1 MASAGVGR
9 KPARSD
15 DPAENPRAERSRTS
29 LIDAMTR
36 TLDEHGGASVLSVA
50 EIARSAGVSRPT
62 LYQHF
67 GDLQN
72 LVRASA
78 MVRLVALFESVPP
91 PAVDARIQWRDA
103 SAVVLGAL
111 LTELEARRGFYLA
124 VLDSSAGG
132 DVREDII
139 AFLAARIIDVT
150 ALGPLMRD
158 AEPTDEDA
166 HERAMFLSAGALWRT
181 ERWLRDESSEP
192 AAVFASR
199 LSRLLGTAAGVPSD

>member
-1 MASAGVGR
+1 MADVLEGR
-9 KPARSD
+9 SPAEEA
-15 DPAENPRAERSRTS
+15 PAENPRAERSKAA

-36 TLDEHGGASVLSVA
+36 TLDAHAGDSVLSVA
-50 EIARSAGVSRPT
+50 EIARAAGVSRPT

-67 GDLQN
+67 GDLQT
-72 LVRASA
+72 LVRSSA

-91 PAVDARIQWRDA
+91 PCVDAHVHWREA

-111 LTELEARRGFYLA
+111 LAELEERRGFYLA

-139 AFLAARIIDVT
+139 AFLADRIIDVT

-166 HERAMFLSAGALWRT
+166 RERAMFLSAGALWRT
-181 ERWLRDESSEP
+181 ERWLRDEASEP
-192 AAVFASR
+192 AAVFATR
-199 LSRLLGTAAGVPSD
+199 LSRLLAAAAGMPGD

>member
-1 MASAGVGR
+1 MTDVMEGRRAMAE
-9 KPARSD
+9 P
-15 DPAENPRAERSRTS
+15 PAENPRAERSKAA

-36 TLDEHGGASVLSVA
+36 TLDAHERDAGLSVA

-67 GDLQN
+67 GDLQT
-72 LVRASA
+72 LVRTSA

-91 PAVDARIQWRDA
+91 PRVDAQIRWRDA

-111 LTELEARRGFYLA
+111 LAELEERRDFYLA

-139 AFLAARIIDVT
+139 AFLAARIIDMS
-150 ALGPLMRD
+150 ALGPLRRD

-166 HERAMFLSAGALWRT
+166 RERAMFLSAGALWRT
-181 ERWLRDESSEP
+181 ERWLRDEWSEP

-199 LSRLLGTAAGVPSD
+199 LSRLLAAAAGMPTD